1 MDIFYLKKKNSLPQL
16 HIDEGDV
23 LPNILRLRKHEVLR
37 EIRKVVRPPSSEMS
51 VSLSLSL
58 SLSAFLCCLMRRQS
72 DRFPSRFQSAARDW
86 LVQPLVVDAF
96 HHPSTNEI
104 SEFHPI
110 SSDVLHVH
118 DLFLFS
124 FFGHFS
130 LSLSLSLSRKPVCFN
145 PRLPSTFE
153 SRLSSRLESPNRCEH
168 PSASN
173 AAVTV
178 ESP

>member
-1 MDIFYLKKKNSLPQL
+1 M
-16 HIDEGDV
+16 

-130 LSLSLSLSRKPVCFN
+130 LSLSLSLGNQFVLTLDYRVHLKVDSRVDWRVRIDANIHLHRMRP
-145 PRLPSTFE
+145 
-153 SRLSSRLESPNRCEH
+153 
-168 PSASN
+168 
-173 AAVTV
+173 
-178 ESP
+178 

>member
-1 MDIFYLKKKNSLPQL
+1 MDIFYLKKKKFSSAAAHRRGRRAAQHPPLAQTRSAARDPQS
-16 HIDEGDV
+16 
-23 LPNILRLRKHEVLR
+23 
-37 EIRKVVRPPSSEMS
+37 RPAAVQRN